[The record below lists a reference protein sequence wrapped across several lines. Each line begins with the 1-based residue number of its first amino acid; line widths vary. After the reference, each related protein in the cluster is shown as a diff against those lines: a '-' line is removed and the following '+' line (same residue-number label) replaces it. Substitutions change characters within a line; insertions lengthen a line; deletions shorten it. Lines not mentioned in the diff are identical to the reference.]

1 MRLLCIALISALA
14 IGAARAQMP
23 PPAPASPPGWGGYA
37 LPAQVPYQPT
47 LSAETAS
54 AEPVITYDWPQAAA
68 VPGAYPETSY
78 PPPGAVQFP
87 SGGLPTQ
94 APIYPPAPEPSL
106 RESLTPPDAR
116 NSFFQKAKF
125 TATWLPQLEDDSLG
139 WTDLRTEVVTALP
152 FFTRENP
159 IIITPSYE
167 LHYLDRPAAFGPGGL
182 DLPPRLHDLAI
193 DFHVF
198 RVYGNHWIADFAVT
212 PGLYADDHSFDSSDA
227 LRINGRALGV
237 YAPTLDWKWVLGAT
251 YVHGGWSKIVPIVGV
266 VYEPNDDVEYELV
279 FPRPRIS
286 WRLPSSPVP
295 GRDEYWGYVAM
306 DFQNSIWAFEQT
318 DGTPDVLASRD
329 YRLILGLERKIVG
342 GVSYK
347 AEIGY
352 VFNRDIKVAS
362 VSGDDISMD
371 DAFMVRAGVA
381 Y

>member
-1 MRLLCIALISALA
+1 MRPLCIFLMSGLA
-14 IGAARAQMP
+14 IGAATAQTP
-23 PPAPASPPGWGGYA
+23 YPSTAPQPAWGGHV

-47 LSAETAS
+47 LPSESQTPWQPYPATDA
-54 AEPVITYDWPQAAA
+54 
-68 VPGAYPETSY
+68 AYPVVAA
-78 PPPGAVQFP
+78 PPAATTAAPPIVVQE
-87 SGGLPTQ
+87 
-94 APIYPPAPEPSL
+94 PIYPPTPEPSL

-116 NSFFQKAKF
+116 DGFFQKARF

-167 LHYLDRPAAFGPGGL
+167 LHFLDRPAGF

-198 RVYGNHWIADFAVT
+198 RVFGNHWIADFALT
-212 PGLYADDHSFDSSDA
+212 PGLYGDDYSLDSNDA
-227 LRINGRALGV
+227 QRLNGRAVGI
-237 YAPTLDWKWVLGAT
+237 YAPDLEWKWVLGAT
-251 YVHGGWSKIVPIVGV
+251 YVHGGWAKVVPIAGV

-279 FPRPRIS
+279 FPRPRVS

-295 GRDEYWGYVAM
+295 GRDEYWAYVAM
-306 DFQNSIWAFEQT
+306 EFQNSIWAFEQT

-329 YRLILGLERKIVG
+329 YRLLVGLERKIYG
-342 GVSYK
+342 GLSYR

-352 VFNRDIKVAS
+352 VFNRDIKIAS
-362 VSGDDISMD
+362 VSGEDISLD
-371 DAFMVRAGVA
+371 DSVLLRAGVT